1 MASELITL
9 AERYVLESEIARG
22 GMATVYKAR
31 DDVLARTVAVKVL
44 HPHLADDEA
53 FLDRFRF
60 EALAAARLS
69 HPNIVSIYDTGAEE
83 GSDATAEQTRGDL
96 GRTAEQTRGDLGR
109 TAEQTRHFI
118 VMEYCGGGSL
128 AERLKR
134 DGPLA
139 PERGAAVGAAVCEAL
154 AYAHRSGV
162 IHRDIKPANV
172 LVSGDGS
179 TLKVADFGI
188 AKAAF
193 GSGDVTTTGSI
204 LGTVTYLSPEQLK
217 GEEPD
222 QRSDI
227 YSCGVTLYE
236 LLAGRAPFE
245 EETQMAIAMKHL
257 REEPPSLRSV
267 RGGIP
272 KSIETVV
279 MKAIAKDPA
288 ERYQNAQEMRTA
300 LEGSSSG
307 STTAVL
313 RRPTRKADRV
323 DTPVRRPAAR
333 PRRQRRSRSSGP
345 FIMLALIAVAVAVI
359 SILLLSLLDN
369 GDQPGAG
376 GNGGGNGGNS
386 GGGGGEGG
394 SLEVQSIVDFDPQ
407 GTGGEHPDEVELA
420 IDGDPATAW
429 TTENYDDSL
438 ELLGKDGVGLVL
450 DLGEAEVAGVE
461 VQGCSG
467 CSLEVG
473 HASSDPTGA
482 ADASGFEIVG
492 ETDSAGDAESF
503 DFDATTDRYWL
514 VFITALPGGGGGSA
528 AISEVTF
535 GGP

>member
-44 HPHLADDEA
+44 HPHLADDEG

-83 GSDATAEQTRGDL
+83 GSNA
-96 GRTAEQTRGDLGR
+96 AEQTRGDLGR

-128 AERLKR
+128 AERLTR
-134 DGPLA
+134 DGPLT

-227 YSCGVTLYE
+227 YSCGVMLYE

-257 REEPPSLRSV
+257 REEPQPLRAV

-272 KSIETVV
+272 KSVETVV
-279 MKAIAKDPA
+279 MKAMAKDPA

-300 LEGSSSG
+300 LEGSSAG

-313 RRPTRKADRV
+313 RRPPRNDRV
-323 DTPVRRPAAR
+323 DTATRRPAGR
-333 PRRQRRSRSSGP
+333 PRRQARSPSSGP
-345 FIMLALIAVAVAVI
+345 FIMLVVIAVAVAVI

-369 GDQPGAG
+369 GNEPGGG
-376 GNGGGNGGNS
+376 GNGGGGGGGNS
-386 GGGGGEGG
+386 GGGGGESG
-394 SLEVQSIVDFDPQ
+394 SLEVQSVVDFDPQ

-420 IDGDPATAW
+420 IDRDPATAW
-429 TTENYDDSL
+429 TTESYDDSL
-438 ELLGKDGVGLVL
+438 ELLGKDGVGLVF

-461 VQGCSG
+461 VDGCSG
-467 CSLEVG
+467 CGLEVG
-473 HASSDPTGA
+473 HTSTDPTGA
-482 ADASGFEIVG
+482 ADASDFEFVG
-492 ETDSAGDAESF
+492 ETDSAGDTETF
-503 DFDATTDRYWL
+503 DFDAITDRYWL
-514 VFITALPGGGGGSA
+514 VFVTALPGGGGGSA

>member
-1 MASELITL
+1 LITL

-22 GMATVYKAR
+22 GMAIVYKAR

-44 HPHLADDEA
+44 HPHLAGDEA

-60 EALAAARLS
+60 EALAAARLA

-83 GSDATAEQTRGDL
+83 GGEPAD
-96 GRTAEQTRGDLGR
+96 
-109 TAEQTRHFI
+109 QTRHFI

-128 AERLKR
+128 AEHLRR
-134 DGPLA
+134 DGPFQ
-139 PERGAAVGAAVCEAL
+139 PERGAVVGAAVCEAL

-172 LVSGDGS
+172 LVAGDGA

-193 GSGDVTTTGSI
+193 SSGDVTTTGSI

-236 LLAGRAPFE
+236 LLAGRPPFE

-257 REEPPSLRSV
+257 REEPPPLRAA

-279 MKAIAKDPA
+279 MKAMAKDPA
-288 ERYQNAQEMRTA
+288 ARYQNAQEMRAA
-300 LEGSSSG
+300 LESSSVG
-307 STTAVL
+307 STTSVL
-313 RRPTRKADRV
+313 RRPARRTERV
-323 DTPVRRPAAR
+323 DAPSRRPATR

-345 FIMLALIAVAVAVI
+345 FIMLAVIALAVALI
-359 SILLLSLLDN
+359 SILLLSLLNNRNEPGGGGN
-369 GDQPGAG
+369 GGGAG
-376 GNGGGNGGNS
+376 GNGGG
-386 GGGGGEGG
+386 GGGRNG
-394 SLEVQSIVDFDPQ
+394 SVEVQSVVDFDPQ
-407 GTGGEHPDEVELA
+407 GTGGEHPDEVDLA

-438 ELLGKDGVGLVL
+438 ELLGKDGVGLVF
-450 DLGEAEVAGVE
+450 DLGDAEVGGVE

-467 CSLEVG
+467 CGLQVG
-473 HASSDPTGA
+473 HSSSDPTGA
-482 ADASGFEIVG
+482 ADASGFEIVD
-492 ETDSAGDAESF
+492 ETDSAGDTEGF
-503 DFDATTDRYWL
+503 EFDATTDRYWL
-514 VFITALPGGGGGSA
+514 VFVTTLPGGGGGSA

>member
-22 GMATVYKAR
+22 GMAVVYRAR

-60 EALAAARLS
+60 EALAAARLA

-83 GSDATAEQTRGDL
+83 GGAAD
-96 GRTAEQTRGDLGR
+96 
-109 TAEQTRHFI
+109 QTRHFI

-128 AERLKR
+128 AEHLRR
-134 DGPLA
+134 DGPFQ
-139 PERGAAVGAAVCEAL
+139 PERGAVVGSAVCEAL

-172 LVSGDGS
+172 LVAGDGA

-227 YSCGVTLYE
+227 YSCGVMLYE

-257 REEPPSLRSV
+257 REEPPPLRAA

-272 KSIETVV
+272 KSIETIV
-279 MKAIAKDPA
+279 MKAMAKDPA
-288 ERYQNAQEMRTA
+288 VRYQNAQEMRAA
-300 LEGSSSG
+300 LESSSVG

-313 RRPTRKADRV
+313 RRPTRKTERV
-323 DTPVRRPAAR
+323 EAPARRPDAR
-333 PRRQRRSRSSGP
+333 PRRSRRSRSGP
-345 FIMLALIAVAVAVI
+345 FIMLGVIALVVAVI
-359 SILLLSLLDN
+359 SILLLTLLNN
-369 GDQPGAG
+369 GNDPEGGGSGSGGAG
-376 GNGGGNGGNS
+376 GNSEGGDDN
-386 GGGGGEGG
+386 G
-394 SLEVQSIVDFDPQ
+394 SLEVQSVVDFDPQ
-407 GTGGEHPDEVELA
+407 GTGGEHPDEVDLVV
-420 IDGDPATAW
+420 DGDPATSW
-429 TTENYDDSL
+429 TTENYDDPL
-438 ELLGKDGVGLVL
+438 ELLGKDGVGLVF
-450 DLGEAEVAGVE
+450 DLGDAEVGGVE
-461 VQGCSG
+461 VQGCAG
-467 CSLEVG
+467 CGLQIG
-473 HASSDPTGA
+473 HSSSDPSGA
-482 ADASGFEIVG
+482 ADATGFETVG
-492 ETDSAGDAESF
+492 ETESAAETESF

-514 VFITALPGGGGGSA
+514 VFITTLPGGGGGSA